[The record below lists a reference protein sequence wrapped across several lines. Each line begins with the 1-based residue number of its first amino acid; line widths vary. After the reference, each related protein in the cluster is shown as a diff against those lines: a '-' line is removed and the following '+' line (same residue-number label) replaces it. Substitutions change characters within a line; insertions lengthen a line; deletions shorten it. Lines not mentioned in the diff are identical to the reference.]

1 MLERFSNEPENKVTK
16 ETFMLAVLRQ
26 ADKVELRK
34 RQEEVR
40 YNIDAWCLQFEVLLP
55 LIGLVSLSQ
64 LERVIA
70 RFHGISITSDVACDS
85 M

>member
-1 MLERFSNEPENKVTK
+1 MLERLSNEPENKVTK
-16 ETFMLAVLRQ
+16 ETFMLSVLRQ

-40 YNIDAWCLQFEVLLP
+40 HNIDAWCLQFEGLLP

-64 LERVIA
+64 LEQVIA
-70 RFHGISITSDVACDS
+70 RFHGISITSDVV
-85 M
+85 